1 MDFARAIRTFFLISW
16 VAIATWFSFLQA
28 PLLFRA
34 FPNLASEVQIALFPL
49 YWGTGYFLL
58 GTTAFF
64 YLVKGLA
71 KLRSSELLRSAILL
85 VVISFIIIN
94 QLWLMP
100 KIEELRDVMRSASEF
115 PRSEVEST
123 GEQFD
128 AAAQENSRKVAIA
141 RNDFGFWHGASL
153 LLNFISLVVVLLY
166 AVIELLHRPRQ
177 SRFG

>member
-1 MDFARAIRTFFLISW
+1 
-16 VAIATWFSFLQA
+16 
-28 PLLFRA
+28 
-34 FPNLASEVQIALFPL
+34 
-49 YWGTGYFLL
+49 
-58 GTTAFF
+58 
-64 YLVKGLA
+64 
-71 KLRSSELLRSAILL
+71 
-85 VVISFIIIN
+85 
-94 QLWLMP
+94 MP

-153 LLNFISLVVVLLY
+153 LLNFISLVVVFFY